1 MKRFCDY
8 LWSSGLLLGLCAC
21 QHPDVSAPREEAK
34 DAESVFVELSVAFTD
49 GSGTRSATDT
59 PDDEGYVTSDDGTEP
74 GKASETAISELLLV
88 LADAENRNIAAG
100 LLEEARSESETE
112 SRYVVAVPFR
122 FVKDHTG
129 EEVSVYLFC
138 NPTDEMKSLAKNTPE
153 GALPTEFID
162 KIYTLADPADDRAW
176 REGAFLMSNARKY
189 VTTLPEKW
197 SDYRSLSSPFPL
209 LGDRTLEVERS
220 VARFDYKTVKTDN
233 RYPVSIDRDRIDQTE
248 NPGIE
253 IQLTQAAVVNV
264 NRSFYYLRRVGDEHL
279 TNIEICGT
287 ETSENYVL
295 DPFAADKVNGAAG
308 WASKADHYLYN
319 LEAPDSWE
327 WTQLSS
333 LAQTEEDSEWGGNTE
348 ETKGYHIWRYV
359 TENAAPDR
367 ASQVESISTG
377 IVFKGRIVPGADCE
391 AEMAELLRA
400 GEEPVYVYGNRLYG
414 SWSMVERAAATNED
428 LRVAWE
434 AVEKNGASLE
444 EAHFTRYTPVNGEYV
459 NYYFYWTVHNDNGVT
474 DPEDPDYLSPMKFA
488 VVRNNVYKLA
498 VEALFGFGATDPE
511 PPDKPEEDPDTY
523 MLVTV
528 KILPW
533 VERSFEITIEE

>member
-162 KIYTLADPADDRAW
+162 KIYTL
-176 REGAFLMSNARKY
+176 
-189 VTTLPEKW
+189 
-197 SDYRSLSSPFPL
+197 
-209 LGDRTLEVERS
+209 EVERS

-359 TENAAPDR
+359 TENTAPDR

-400 GEEPVYVYGNRLYG
+400 GEEPVYVYGSRLYG